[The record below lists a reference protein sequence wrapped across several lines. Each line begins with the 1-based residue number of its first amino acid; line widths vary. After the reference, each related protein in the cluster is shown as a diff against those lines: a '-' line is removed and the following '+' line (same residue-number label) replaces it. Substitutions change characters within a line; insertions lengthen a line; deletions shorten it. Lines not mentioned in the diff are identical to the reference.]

1 MNVVKQFVKRVRQE
15 ARRKPG
21 VVAFHVFGEER
32 LFLGYNWGR
41 DTFIFEKG
49 VWRSSVHHAPILII
63 KKSDISK
70 GAHGYIFTLT
80 SGNHSVALVPL
91 LSGAFWSTRAVDA
104 AIRHH
109 LITRLFV
116 YANVVEGKIA
126 LSQREAELV
135 QVVEADAW
143 LQSLGFRENEV
154 FFSDRNSATLD
165 VYRRQGQEWRVKPLA
180 WNNKEMLAALNF
192 SRAVIN
198 SKLKYYHSSHGVHF
212 LSYAGFQRLLE
223 LVDSNYVAL
232 VAALKELVFVYHGQR
247 NSNMRTVKINTHHE
261 IELFGLKIGV
271 AEKFIIP
278 ALEALLNLVIQNKS
292 ATQEIKIKLDQVA
305 DTFKQLLEHPDLADE
320 SSDEFIETMYLHLS
334 GAIYQIHSSSVSTAF
349 DARRTALPGATFRGN
364 HPDFHVGADQRTK
377 ELIEN
382 LGQLLSNDEQV
393 EYANVY
399 ELRENTSIA
408 SGAAGTR
415 EIVYKTNRRPL
426 LTSMIEKRLARHTPG
441 YGNYVLAR
449 VQAFKALG
457 INLGEY
463 RLLTRQENR
472 SGRKTNYFLR
482 NRCPGEPLDYIKPCR
497 LSSDGLLS
505 EASGVDHDV
514 AAAIASLLGNAAAQ
528 NLIMK
533 KYIAATKSCRF
544 GEGKEIF
551 DKGYNVMTGKEMPKN
566 VMICSMRGTFGWPD
580 TALTEKNMQ
589 AVFDFYLTSFTA
601 VLYRFWQTCASS
613 ISFYEC
619 ADHFFTGFEC
629 KTKEVY
635 WDYMVNKEA
644 FDMFDPHLHSR
655 YGFSKKWEFALWAL
669 EQQHRKIDELHTQF
683 LAKIAGLLKQL
694 STACLRDAQRQTT
707 K

>member
-1 MNVVKQFVKRVRQE
+1 MSAVKQFIKRVRQE

-21 VVAFHVFGEER
+21 VVTFRVFGEER
-32 LFLGYNWGR
+32 LFWGYDLGS

-49 VWRSSVHHAPILII
+49 LWSSSINHAPILII
-63 KKSDISK
+63 KKSELSV

-91 LSGAFWSTRAVDA
+91 VSGAFWNIGA
-104 AIRHH
+104 ADVESRHN
-109 LITRLFV
+109 LITRCFV
-116 YANVVEGKIA
+116 YANVVKGKVA
-126 LSQREAELV
+126 LSQREAESAK
-135 QVVEADAW
+135 VVEADAW
-143 LQSLGFRENEV
+143 LQSLGFRVDEV
-154 FFSDRNSATLD
+154 FFSDRNSATLEI
-165 VYRRQGQEWRVKPLA
+165 YRRQGQEWRVKPLA
-180 WNNKEMLAALNF
+180 WNSKEMLTALNF
-192 SRAVIN
+192 SRAIIN
-198 SKLKYYHSSHGVHF
+198 SKLKYYHSSYGVHF
-212 LSYAGFQRLLE
+212 LPYAEFQRLLK
-223 LVDSNYVAL
+223 LVDSDYAAL
-232 VAALKELVFVYHGQR
+232 VAVLKELVFVYQGQR
-247 NSNMRTVKINTHHE
+247 RSNMRTVKINAHHE
-261 IELFGLKIGV
+261 IELFGLKIGA
-271 AEKFIIP
+271 AERFIIP
-278 ALEALLNLVIQNKS
+278 ELEDLLALVLQNKS
-292 ATQEIKIKLDQVA
+292 ATKEIKVKLYEVA
-305 DTFKQLLEHPDLADE
+305 DTFKQLLEHPELADE

-364 HPDFHVGADQRTK
+364 RPDFHVGADQRTK

-399 ELRENTSIA
+399 ELRENTSTA

-463 RLLTRQENR
+463 RLLTRLDNKG
-472 SGRKTNYFLR
+472 GRKVNYFLR
-482 NRCPGEPLDYIKPCR
+482 NRCPGEPLGYIKPRR
-497 LSSDGLLS
+497 LSSGGLITGDRS
-505 EASGVDHDV
+505 IDSDV

-533 KYIAATKSCRF
+533 KYLSATKSCRF

-551 DKGYNVMTGKEMPKN
+551 DKGYNVTTGKEMPKS

-580 TALTEKNMQ
+580 TAMTEKNMR
-589 AVFDFYLTSFTA
+589 AAFDFYLSSFTA
-601 VLYRFWQTCASS
+601 VLYRFWQACESS
-613 ISFYEC
+613 ISLSKC

-644 FDMFDPHLHSR
+644 FDMFDPHLHVR
-655 YGFSKKWEFALWAL
+655 YGFSKKWKFALWAL
-669 EQQHRKIDELHTQF
+669 EQQHREIDELRTQF
-683 LAKIAGLLKQL
+683 LAKIMELL
-694 STACLRDAQRQTT
+694 R
-707 K
+707 